1 MSLDPTLGRDLL
13 ARNCAGTAAALG
25 SLRGELD
32 AHDTTSQSALQL
44 ISDHSGIKC
53 NWPLLATVFVYMAHS
68 LTTNWREEI

>member
-1 MSLDPTLGRDLL
+1 MQEIHLAQIIDDGLFVIRD
-13 ARNCAGTAAALG
+13 